1 MVLYI
6 FRVPSDMLHTAKLT
20 AKRFAEGYDRHGD
33 SFYEDTTAEELK
45 RVFKKIDERVYSLVK
60 IFSTRLTQ
68 K

>member
-1 MVLYI
+1 
-6 FRVPSDMLHTAKLT
+6 MLHTAKLT